1 MRPRL
6 MTQLQCITLMWTLL
20 KQDPNAGKS
29 TIQKCVVACPS
40 SLVRNWANELGWCS
54 AA

>member
-1 MRPRL
+1 

-20 KQDPNAGKS
+20 KQDPSAGKS

-40 SLVRNWANELGWCS
+40 SLVRNWANELGWFS